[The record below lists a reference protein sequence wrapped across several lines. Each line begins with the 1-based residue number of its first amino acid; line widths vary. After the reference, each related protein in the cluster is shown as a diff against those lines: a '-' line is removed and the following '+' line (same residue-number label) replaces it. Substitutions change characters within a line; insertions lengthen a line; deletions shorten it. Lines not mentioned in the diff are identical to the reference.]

1 MLPGVIPCSAA
12 PVVVPCFIL
21 LDFILSGAILEPVSL
36 FARGAGCTGSVCAD
50 AIAVAP
56 NNEATTRADIASL
69 DRMRI
74 LPISIVMLELELVTR
89 ICVPPPALKAIKET
103 APAFRQKY

>member
-1 MLPGVIPCSAA
+1 M
-12 PVVVPCFIL
+12 VVPCFIL

-36 FARGAGCTGSVCAD
+36 FARGAGCADSVCAD

-56 NNEATTRADIASL
+56 NNEATTRHDIARL

-74 LPISIVMLELELVTR
+74 FPISIVMLELKLMTR
-89 ICVPPPALKAIKET
+89 IRVPPPAL
-103 APAFRQKY
+103 

>member
-1 MLPGVIPCSAA
+1 MSPGWAGCHVPGGLRAVDRPPGFDSSMAPGVIPCGAA

-21 LDFILSGAILEPVSL
+21 LDFILSGADLEPVSL
-36 FARGAGCTGSVCAD
+36 FARGAGCADSVCAD
-50 AIAVAP
+50 AIAAAP

-74 LPISIVMLELELVTR
+74 SR
-89 ICVPPPALKAIKET
+89 S
-103 APAFRQKY
+103 RS